1 MKEEFRKK
9 AEEIVDKMTVSEVAG
24 QLKYNAPA
32 IDRLGIPAYNWWNE
46 GLHGVAR
53 SGTATVFP
61 QAIGLAAMF
70 DRDMLKRI
78 AEVISTEARA
88 KYNENRKHGDRGIYK
103 GITLWSPNINIFRDP
118 RWGRGQETYGEDPY
132 LTGELGVS
140 FIKGLQGD
148 GEYMKTAACAKHFV
162 AHSGPEELRH
172 GFNAVVSEKD
182 LAETYMPAFEKA
194 VKVGKVEA
202 VMGAYNRTNGE
213 PCCGSEKLIED
224 KIRKEWGFEGH
235 FVSDC
240 WAVMDFH
247 KHHMVTDTPE
257 ESAAMA
263 LNAGCDL
270 NCGSCYES
278 IETAL
283 DKGLI
288 TEDRMR
294 EAAKRIYTTRAKLGM
309 FAESTEYDSL
319 NQLDVDTAENKKL
332 SYEASCRS
340 LVMLKNDGILPLKN
354 VKNIA
359 VIGPNANSQ
368 MVLEGN
374 YNGVASEYV
383 TNLEGI
389 TRRVNEANRAAEAL
403 NDDKANRA
411 ADGLNKDRAEGS
423 AENAQK
429 MRVFFS
435 MGCHLYKDKIYAFE
449 QNDDLI
455 SEAVSIADHSDVV
468 ILCVGLDTTIEGE
481 EGDTGNAFAA
491 GDKIDLFL
499 PDSQRRLIRKLA
511 ETGKPIVLV
520 NNTGSPMDFT
530 EEENYCSAIIQSW
543 YSGEYGG
550 LALADTLFGKNCPS
564 GKLPITF
571 YKNGSLPEF
580 TDYSMKGRT
589 YRYLDDEPEYPFG
602 YGLSYTKFEYSD
614 LEITDSESSGDISM
628 DSTENV
634 IKCTVKLSN
643 IGNIDA
649 EEITEVYVAQNVVE
663 KAENDK
669 NGEYLGRMEI
679 DNQPK
684 YKLAGFARTAVKAG
698 ETVKLTI
705 DIDKNE
711 LMTVLSDGSRALLRG
726 RYNVYVGGSQPDAVS
741 ERLLGAA
748 PLCETVEI

>member
-1 MKEEFRKK
+1 MSDEFRKK
-9 AEEIVDKMTVSEVAG
+9 AEEIVGEMTVSEVAG

-88 KYNENRKHGDRGIYK
+88 KYNENRKNGDRGIYK

-148 GEYMKTAACAKHFV
+148 GKYMKTAACAKHFV
-162 AHSGPEELRH
+162 AHSGPESLRH

-213 PCCGSEKLIED
+213 PCCGSKSLIED
-224 KIRKEWGFEGH
+224 KLRKEWGFEGH

-240 WAVMDFH
+240 WAVNDFH

-288 TEDRMR
+288 TEERMR
-294 EAAKRIYTTRAKLGM
+294 EAAERIFTTRAKLGM
-309 FAESTEYDSL
+309 IADSTEYDSL

-359 VIGPNANSQ
+359 VIGPTANSQ
-368 MVLEGN
+368 AVLEGN

-389 TRRVNEANRAAEAL
+389 TRFVNEINRTVAEDGMDESDRAASVGQM
-403 NDDKANRA
+403 D
-411 ADGLNKDRAEGS
+411 S
-423 AENAQK
+423 ATRQN
-429 MRVFFS
+429 MRVFYS
-435 MGCHLYKDKIYAFE
+435 MGSHLYKDKIYAFE
-449 QNDDLI
+449 ENDDLV
-455 SEAVSIADHSDVV
+455 SEAVSIANCSDVV
-468 ILCVGLDTTIEGE
+468 ILSVGLDTTIEGE

-491 GDKIDLFL
+491 GDKVDLFL

-520 NNTGSPMDFT
+520 NNTGSPMDLT
-530 EEENYCSAIIQSW
+530 EEENYCSAIIQCW

-589 YRYLDDEPEYPFG
+589 YRYLDDEPEFPFG
-602 YGLSYTKFEYSD
+602 YGLSYTTFKYDGLDIRES
-614 LEITDSESSGDISM
+614 EKITCSVDITNTGD
-628 DSTENV
+628 
-634 IKCTVKLSN
+634 
-643 IGNIDA
+643 IDA

-663 KAENDK
+663 KGENDK

-684 YKLAGFARTAVKAG
+684 YKLVGFARTFVKAG
-698 ETVKLTI
+698 ETVRVSI
-705 DIDKNE
+705 DVDKNE

-726 RYNVYVGGSQPDAVS
+726 KYDIYVGGSQPDAVS

-748 PLCETVEI
+748 PLSATVEL

>member
-1 MKEEFRKK
+1 MSDEFRKK
-9 AEEIVDKMTVSEVAG
+9 AEEIVGEMTVSEVAG

-70 DRDMLKRI
+70 DRDMLKTI

-88 KYNENRKHGDRGIYK
+88 KYNENRKNGDRGIYK

-148 GEYMKTAACAKHFV
+148 GKYMKTAACAKHFV
-162 AHSGPEELRH
+162 AHSGPESLRH

-213 PCCGSEKLIED
+213 PCCGSKSLIED
-224 KIRKEWGFEGH
+224 KLRKEWGFEGH

-240 WAVMDFH
+240 WAVNDFH

-288 TEDRMR
+288 TEERMR
-294 EAAKRIYTTRAKLGM
+294 EAAERIFTTRAKLGM
-309 FAESTEYDSL
+309 FADSTEYDSL
-319 NQLDVDTAENKKL
+319 NQLDVDTVENKKL

-359 VIGPNANSQ
+359 VIGPTANSQ
-368 MVLEGN
+368 AVLEGN

-389 TRRVNEANRAAEAL
+389 TKRAAEK
-403 NDDKANRA
+403 N
-411 ADGLNKDRAEGS
+411 
-423 AENAQK
+423 
-429 MRVFFS
+429 MRVFYS
-435 MGCHLYKDKIYAFE
+435 MGSHLYKDKIYAFE
-449 QNDDLI
+449 ENDDLV
-455 SEAVSIADHSDVV
+455 SEAVSIANCSDVV
-468 ILCVGLDTTIEGE
+468 ILSVGLDTTIEGE

-491 GDKIDLFL
+491 GDKVDLFL

-520 NNTGSPMDFT
+520 NNTGSPMDLT
-530 EEENYCSAIIQSW
+530 EEENYCSAIIQCW

-589 YRYLDDEPEYPFG
+589 YRYLDDEPEFPFG
-602 YGLSYTKFEYSD
+602 YGLSYTKFEYSNLAISND
-614 LEITDSESSGDISM
+614 ETLNKSVEEIDTQSESGEINASNDKTDNS
-628 DSTENV
+628 DARSN
-634 IKCTVKLSN
+634 SN
-643 IGNIDA
+643 ITCSADITNTGDIDA

-684 YKLAGFARTAVKAG
+684 YKLVGFARTFVKAG
-698 ETVKLTI
+698 ETVRVSI
-705 DIDKNE
+705 DVDKNE
-711 LMTVLSDGSRALLRG
+711 LMTVLSDGSRVLLRG
-726 RYNVYVGGSQPDAVS
+726 KYDIFVGGSQPDAVS

-748 PLCETVEI
+748 PLSATVEL